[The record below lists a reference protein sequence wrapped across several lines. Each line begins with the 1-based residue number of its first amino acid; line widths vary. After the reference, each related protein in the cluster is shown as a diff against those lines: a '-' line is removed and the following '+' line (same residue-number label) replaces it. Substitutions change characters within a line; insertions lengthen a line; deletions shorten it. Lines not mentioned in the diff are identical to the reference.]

1 MRNKFLVAV
10 LSFIMIIFVTACGN
24 SAQKVEQENNSAQS
38 ATKTDDTT
46 KSTAGKKILVV
57 YFSRTG
63 ENYEVGNISRGNT
76 QIVAEMIATK
86 VGADTF
92 EIKPVKPYP
101 ENYKECTEVA
111 KAEKNSDARPA
122 IVGDVEN
129 FDDYDVIFFGYPNWW
144 SDMPMIMYTF
154 MESHNFNGK
163 TVIPFCTSSSE
174 YFIGK
179 EEIQQYAKGSTV
191 LDGLGIRG
199 KRCQENPESV
209 RQDVNKWLESLGVGN

>member
-1 MRNKFLVAV
+1 ML
-10 LSFIMIIFVTACGN
+10 MIFATACGN
-24 SAQKVEQENNSAQS
+24 FAHKVEQENNSAQ
-38 ATKTDDTT
+38 AVTRANDTS
-46 KSTAGKKILVV
+46 KSTLDKKILVV
-57 YFSRTG
+57 YFSRVG
-63 ENYEVGNISRGNT
+63 ENYEVGNISNGNT
-76 QIVAEMIATK
+76 QIVAEMIAEK
-86 VGADTF
+86 VKADTF
-92 EIKPVKPYP
+92 EIKPVKAYP
-101 ENYKECTEVA
+101 EDYKECTEVA
-111 KAEKNSDARPA
+111 EAEKKADDRPA

-154 MESHNFNGK
+154 MESHDFNGK

-199 KRCQENPESV
+199 KRCQDNPESV
-209 RQDVNKWLESLGVGN
+209 RQDVNKWLTGLGY